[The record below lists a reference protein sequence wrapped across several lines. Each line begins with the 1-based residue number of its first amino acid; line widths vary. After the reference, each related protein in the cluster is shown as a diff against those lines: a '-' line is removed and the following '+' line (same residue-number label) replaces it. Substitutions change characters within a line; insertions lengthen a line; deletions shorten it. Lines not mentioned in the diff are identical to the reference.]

1 MFNTVL
7 IANRGAIAC
16 RIIRT
21 LKKLGIKSI
30 AIYSEADKE
39 SLHVTAADEAYSLGE
54 GAAATT
60 YLNQDKIIEI
70 AKQTGAQAIH
80 PGYGFLS
87 ENASFSEK
95 LKQEKISFIGPL
107 AQQMIDFG
115 LKHQAREIAEKANV
129 PLVPGSGLISDLA
142 ELTQYANSVGFP
154 VMLKSTAGGGGIG
167 MQRCDS
173 VGELE
178 KAFINVKHLGAQN
191 FSNDGVFV
199 EKFVEKAR
207 HIEVQVIGNG
217 FGEVVTLGE
226 RDCSSQRRNQKVIEE
241 TPAPNLPANTRSAML
256 ATAKN
261 LMASIDYLNAG
272 TVEFIYDHD
281 QDKFY
286 FLEVNTRLQVE
297 HGVTEMCY
305 QVDLVEWMLKV
316 AYSESIHKTGL
327 DLSSLNKI
335 QPKGHAIQARIY
347 AENPA
352 KNFQPSAG
360 LLTQVE
366 WPQQDVR
373 VDHWVEAGLTVSPF
387 FDPMLAKVIVH
398 SDDRE
403 SAIAKLNK
411 ALNDSKVYGVITNI
425 DYVQQVLADD
435 SFKQGKIFTR
445 SLNDFTAQFA
455 GFEVLKAGTMTTI
468 QDYPARTGY
477 WDIGVPPSGAFDFYS
492 FRLANR
498 LLNNPADAAGLEITL
513 QGPSLKFYHDCQVA
527 ITGAEIEISLDGES
541 QQNHQI
547 INVKAGQT
555 LKTGK
560 VTAAGARAY
569 LAVSGGIQCP
579 DYLGSKSTFT
589 LGQFGGHCGRA
600 LRMGDFLSI
609 DKKVQTQTDNK
620 IPADVI
626 APVTNDWTVR
636 VIYGPH
642 GAPDFFTKDDIKT
655 IQSHTWKIHYN
666 SSRTGIRLIG
676 PKPDWAR
683 ETGGEAGL
691 HPSNI
696 HDNAYAFGTVD
707 FTGDMPVILGPDG
720 PSLGGFV
727 CPFTVISAD
736 LWKLGQLK
744 AGDNLNFEVVDLATA
759 KQIEIAQNQQIDK
772 LENVNCEY
780 QSAAISTPI
789 LDTLQTDDGEP
800 GLVFRQAGD
809 KFLLAEY
816 GELVLDLT
824 LRARVQALL
833 EGLQAKNIKGILELT
848 PGIRSL
854 QIHYENLELEVTDLI
869 ASIKEI
875 DLALGDTR
883 QLSFE
888 SRIVHLPLSWN
899 DKACQ
904 EAIDKYV
911 QSVRKD
917 APWCPSNLEFIKRIN
932 GLESI
937 EQVKDIVFN
946 ANYLVLGLGDV
957 YLGAPVATPLDK
969 CHRLVTTKYNPAR
982 TWTAEN
988 SVGIGGAYMCIY
1000 GMEGPGGYQFVGRT
1014 VQMWNRYRS
1023 NDVFNQPWL
1032 LRFFDQ
1038 VKYYPV
1044 SHEEL
1049 MQIREDF
1056 PLGKWQP
1063 KIEKATVSMPELI
1076 QQWKDNEADIETFT
1090 KQREQAFADEMA
1102 EWKRTGQLNYSFEA
1116 DAEQKSEAI
1125 ELADNQYLMEATAAG
1140 SVWKVNSEVN
1150 QKIGS
1155 GESMIVLESMKME
1168 IDIAATE
1175 PAKIIKILVKEG
1187 QQVHAGQALM
1197 VLEEA

>member
-95 LKQEKISFIGPL
+95 LKQEKISFIGPR

-173 VGELE
+173 VDELE

-261 LMASIDYLNAG
+261 LMASIYYLNAG

-316 AYSESIHKTGL
+316 AYSESIDNTGL
-327 DLSSLNKI
+327 DLAPLNNIK
-335 QPKGHAIQARIY
+335 PTGHAIQARIY

-398 SDDRE
+398 ADDRDA
-403 SAIAKLNK
+403 AIAKLDK
-411 ALNDSKVYGVITNI
+411 ALSDSKVYGVITNI
-425 DYVQQVLADD
+425 DYVQQILAEQ

-445 SLNDFTAQFA
+445 SLNDFSAKFA

-477 WDIGVPPSGAFDFYS
+477 WDIGVPPSGPFDFYS

-498 LLNNPADAAGLEITL
+498 LLNNPTDAAGLEITL
-513 QGPSLKFYHDCQVA
+513 QGPSLKFYHDCQVV
-527 ITGAEIEISLDGES
+527 ITGAEIEISLDGEA

-609 DKKVQTQTDNK
+609 DKKAQPQMVSQ

-642 GAPDFFTKDDIKT
+642 GAPDFFTEDDIKT

-744 AGDNLNFEVVDLATA
+744 AGDNLNFEVVDLAVA
-759 KQIEIAQNQQIDK
+759 KQIEVAQNKQIEN
-772 LENVNCEY
+772 LENVHCEY
-780 QSAAISTPI
+780 QPAAISTPI
-789 LDTLQTDDGEP
+789 LDTLKTDDGEP
-800 GLVFRQAGD
+800 DLVFRQAGD

-833 EGLQAKNIKGILELT
+833 EALQAKNITGILELT

-854 QIHYENLELEVTDLI
+854 QIHYENLELDVTDLI
-869 ASIKEI
+869 ETIKNI
-875 DLALGDTR
+875 DIALGDTR

-888 SRIVHLPLSWN
+888 SRVVHLPLSWN

-932 GLESI
+932 GLQSI

-1023 NDVFNQPWL
+1023 NEVFNQPWL

-1063 KIEKATVSMPELI
+1063 KIEKSRVSMPELI
-1076 QQWKDNEADIETFT
+1076 QQWKENEKDIETFT

-1116 DAEQKSEAI
+1116 DAEQKNEAI

-1140 SVWKVNSEVN
+1140 SVWKVNSKAN
-1150 QKIGS
+1150 QQIAS

-1175 PAKIIKILVKEG
+1175 SAKIVKILVKEG